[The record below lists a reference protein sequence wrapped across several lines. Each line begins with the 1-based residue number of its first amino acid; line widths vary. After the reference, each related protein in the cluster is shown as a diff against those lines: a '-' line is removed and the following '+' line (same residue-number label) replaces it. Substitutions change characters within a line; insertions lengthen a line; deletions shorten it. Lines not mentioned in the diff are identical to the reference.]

1 MKKTRMV
8 KLLALGVSATL
19 LLQPIAVFAE
29 EGEPI
34 AEPAV
39 VETAPQMNDA
49 VEEKVEAAEIAVEHA
64 LPDNEI
70 AQPTTDKYLENT
82 ETALEKID
90 DKIEALDNL
99 NDAAQDKIDE
109 YNEAEKD
116 AKESTGDFSQEVG
129 EILTQAGGAIIGTFV
144 DAAGA
149 YQDANTVESMSG
161 ETYETQADAEA
172 AKAQATGIAAEA
184 QAKADDAAQLVEDL
198 GEKLEDA
205 KEAKDQA
212 KADLD
217 DAEQALTDA
226 NRAVVEAEIELLKI
240 QNQYGY
246 NGILFDPESSMT
258 WRHGRGD
265 VASALN
271 NAQAAVAEANRL
283 KGIAEQNV
291 TDKQN
296 AYDEADGAYNK
307 AVQDKKD
314 AEDSLADAQAA
325 LDDAK
330 ALEALINKVNGI
342 EQDERDTW
350 NTYKDNYNYGG
361 QSASLIDKAD
371 KDLAKALVE
380 YTLFGNEIISI
391 NKGSSNNKFVVTYRD
406 KDGNTHTDK
415 FLYEV
420 ENKTY
425 IVDGH
430 KSVHWIKIKKKVSGN
445 FYSEYYKEIDYYR
458 TDKHSA
464 DGKVDEAQGVIDGL
478 NDIINADLSALD
490 EARQNAY
497 SEIGTAQEEKEAAE
511 RKLAAVEDAQKAV
524 IDAAKA
530 LKNLQAKEF
539 VSAQALNA
547 VRNQYNLAL
556 AGYNMAKGAYFIAAM
571 NAGIAQDEADRALAA
586 LDEGFDYRIPTPAPN
601 PTPTPGP
608 SGEPTGD
615 TTPSDTT
622 DYIPV
627 VPVAVTPA
635 PAAPAPAAP
644 APQAAVLGATRT
656 GNGSAASTAAV
667 VGDGK
672 DEIKADASAA
682 EDKHEEVQGEK
693 KPAVAIEEEETAKA
707 AAPIAT
713 QTPFPWW
720 VLIILAA
727 ITALSIEEYVR
738 RRNAKVKAQG

>member
-1 MKKTRMV
+1 MKNTRMV
-8 KLLALGVSATL
+8 KLLALGISLTL
-19 LLQPIAVFAE
+19 LLQPIAAFAE

-39 VETAPQMNDA
+39 VEAAPQMNDA
-49 VEEKVEAAEIAVEHA
+49 VEEKVEAAEAAVEQA
-64 LPDNEI
+64 LPDNEV

-82 ETALEKID
+82 ETALENID
-90 DKIEALDNL
+90 NTIEELDEL
-99 NDAAQDKIDE
+99 NDAAQDKIDD
-109 YNEAEKD
+109 YNDAVED
-116 AKESTGDFSQEVG
+116 AKESTGDFLQEVG
-129 EILTQAGGAIIGTFV
+129 ETLPQAGGAVIGTFV
-144 DAAGA
+144 DAVGA
-149 YQDANTVESMSG
+149 YQDANTVESMAG
-161 ETYETQADAEA
+161 ETYETQAEAEA
-172 AKAQATGIAAEA
+172 AKTQATGIAAEA

-217 DAEQALTDA
+217 EAEKALTDA
-226 NRAVVEAEIELLKI
+226 NRAVFDAEIELLKI
-240 QNQYGY
+240 QNKYGY
-246 NGILFDPESSMT
+246 NSMFFNPESSIT
-258 WRHGRGD
+258 WLHGSSD

-330 ALEALINKVNGI
+330 ALEALIKKVNGI

-350 NTYKDNYNYGG
+350 NTYKNYYDYGG
-361 QSASLIDKAD
+361 RSAALIDQAD

-380 YTLFGNEIISI
+380 YKLFGNEIISV
-391 NKGSSNNKFVVTYRD
+391 NKGSSNNKFVVTYKD
-406 KDGNTHTDK
+406 KDGNTKTDK

-420 ENKTY
+420 EDKTY

-445 FYSEYYKEIDYYR
+445 YVEYYKEIDYYK
-458 TDKHSA
+458 TDKNSA

-478 NDIINADLSALD
+478 NKLINVDLSELD
-490 EARQNAY
+490 QARQNAY
-497 SEIGTAQEEKEAAE
+497 SEIGTAQGAKEAAE

-530 LKNLQAKEF
+530 LKNLKAKEF
-539 VSAQALNA
+539 VSAQALSA
-547 VRNQYNLAL
+547 VRNQYNSAL
-556 AGYNMAKGAYFIAAM
+556 SGYNLAKGAYFIAAI
-571 NAGIAQDEADRALAA
+571 NAGIAQDEANRALAA
-586 LDEGFDYRIPTPAPN
+586 LEEGFDYLIPTP
-601 PTPTPGP
+601 TPGPGP
-608 SGEPTGD
+608 SGEPTGEPTGD
-615 TTPSDTT
+615 TTPDDTT

-627 VPVAVTPA
+627 APIAVTPA
-635 PAAPAPAAP
+635 PAAPAP
-644 APQAAVLGATRT
+644 QQAVLGATRT
-656 GNGSAASTAAV
+656 RSGAAATAVEAGEGEEEKKATPAV
-667 VGDGK
+667 EK
-672 DEIKADASAA
+672 KQ
-682 EDKHEEVQGEK
+682 EEKKEET

-738 RRNAKVKAQG
+738 RRNAKANAQG